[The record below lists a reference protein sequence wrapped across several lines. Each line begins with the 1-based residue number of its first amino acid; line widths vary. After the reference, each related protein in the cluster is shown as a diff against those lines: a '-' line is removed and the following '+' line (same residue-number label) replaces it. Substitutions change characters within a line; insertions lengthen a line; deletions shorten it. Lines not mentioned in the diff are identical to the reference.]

1 MAAIDD
7 FLRALS
13 GQESGGE
20 SDPYGAS
27 NRGGSGAYGK
37 YQFMPQYWPEFAQQA
52 GLPANAPMTPENQE
66 RVARA
71 RVSMLYNQY
80 GNWADVAA
88 VWYSGRPLTGMSEAT
103 ANASQSG
110 GPSIRQYANE
120 VVGRMG
126 GGSAPVNGR
135 APTVALTWANAP
147 ITGKFGPTD
156 EVRDGG
162 YTDPVTGE
170 YFPHFNKG
178 YDFGIPAGT
187 PIEAAV
193 GGEVIAVGR
202 QGDGWGISVK
212 IRDAE
217 GNTHNYGHLSDFSV
231 QVGDRV
237 AAGQLIGISG
247 NSADPIPGTDMVTS
261 TGDHL
266 SYDVWDAN
274 GRYLDPSR
282 FLNGG
287 SVGPELPFSQQE
299 YQQKVARYLYLESK
313 LNNYDPY
320 DQESYDGDYDADLQE
335 WSQVAAEIQAYDT
348 ALARGGTG
356 IDDEIARGRYQWET
370 DPRRIDAENSAN
382 AWARQQQINQQAL
395 TSTQNDLAEQRLT
408 QDSANAETQAYK
420 QSSIFG
426 APMGFRVG
434 ATDLPT
440 EEELFQKNIDRV
452 SKNLPEVTPI
462 PYAPPL
468 GAFGAPRSPSGS
480 STGPL
485 SQTPAANSALLAPLA
500 GILNPA
506 APKPSWAPQDLQ
518 QPNASLTSP
527 GLGGRIDSAFGN
539 TSLGRLGGLFGGQQ
553 QAPAP
558 TAPGDQSAFGR
569 RFQFPNPLAG
579 AMIDATAPRQP
590 QSSIATSARRFV
602 GSLFNGRRY

>member
-1 MAAIDD
+1 MAVYSPQVERWRPLVAKYFPPELVDK
-7 FLRALS
+7 ALYVIQ
-13 GQESGGE
+13 GESGGNPVIRG
-20 SDPYGAS
+20 DGGVAIGLFQIQD
-27 NRGGSGAYGK
+27 NRNFAGRPSAE
-37 YQFMPQYWPEFAQQA
+37 QLEDPEFNIRYAAQQLGA
-52 GLPANAPMTPENQE
+52 ASGKWTDWGEGSTYNGQPFGALGHNPYPGDSGDYSQ
-66 RVARA
+66 
-71 RVSMLYNQY
+71 VS
-80 GNWADVAA
+80 
-88 VWYSGRPLTGMSEAT
+88 
-103 ANASQSG
+103 
-110 GPSIRQYANE
+110 
-120 VVGRMG
+120 
-126 GGSAPVNGR
+126 
-135 APTVALTWANAP
+135 
-147 ITGKFGPTD
+147 
-156 EVRDGG
+156 
-162 YTDPVTGE
+162 
-170 YFPHFNKG
+170 
-178 YDFGIPAGT
+178 
-187 PIEAAV
+187 
-193 GGEVIAVGR
+193 
-202 QGDGWGISVK
+202 
-212 IRDAE
+212 
-217 GNTHNYGHLSDFSV
+217 NT
-231 QVGDRV
+231 
-237 AAGQLIGISG
+237 
-247 NSADPIPGTDMVTS
+247 
-261 TGDHL
+261 
-266 SYDVWDAN
+266 WDATQQ
-274 GRYLDPSR
+274 
-282 FLNGG
+282 
-287 SVGPELPFSQQE
+287 LPFSQQE

-395 TSTQNDLAEQRLT
+395 ASTQNDLAEQRLT

-440 EEELFQKNIDRV
+440 EEELFQKNIDRA

-468 GAFGAPRSPSGS
+468 GAFGDPRSPSGS